1 MTDPDVLKRSGERL
15 RRIRMRLGLSLREV
29 QRRSLKIVSG
39 RGNPEFH
46 VSRAWLTDIE
56 MGRFVPGSFRVA
68 SLSEIYG
75 LTIAQIEKFYGIQ
88 PEDIS
93 KERPVFRPPKTQLLT
108 PPEEN
113 TRNKERLAATQG
125 AENEGLAT
133 RLLDVWGEVPAPM
146 MRFLALGTSLFGYI
160 GAADW
165 TMWPLLPPGTFVQI
179 DPKQTRVQKE
189 KGPLQKDAGQS
200 QFARPIYFLDIRT
213 GYACG
218 WCEIKNGV
226 LTLVPHPNSG
236 QPTRTFRYPHEAEVV
251 GRVTGVTMGITE
263 KNFMPI
269 EEQARR
275 NEPKK

>member
-1 MTDPDVLKRSGERL
+1 
-15 RRIRMRLGLSLREV
+15 MRLGLSLREV
-29 QRRSLKIVSG
+29 QRRSLKIVED

-68 SLSEIYG
+68 SLGEIYG

-93 KERPVFRPPKTQLLT
+93 KERPVFRPP
-108 PPEEN
+108 
-113 TRNKERLAATQG
+113 RNI
-125 AENEGLAT
+125 
-133 RLLDVWGEVPAPM
+133 WGDVPAPI
-146 MRFLALGTSLFGYI
+146 MRLLALGKTLFGYI

-179 DPKQTRVQKE
+179 DPKQTRVQK
-189 KGPLQKDAGQS
+189 GPIQKETGHS

-226 LTLVPHPNSG
+226 LTLIPHPHSG
-236 QPTRTFRYPHEAEVV
+236 QQTRTFRHPNEAEVV
-251 GRVTGVTMGITE
+251 GRVTGVAMGITE
-263 KNFMPI
+263 KDFMLI
-269 EEQARR
+269 EERTRR

>member
-1 MTDPDVLKRSGERL
+1 MTDPDVLKRAGARL

-29 QRRSLKIVSG
+29 QRRSLKIVED

-56 MGRFVPGSFRVA
+56 MGRFVPGSFRAA
-68 SLSEIYG
+68 SLGEIYG

-93 KERPVFRPPKTQLLT
+93 KERPVFRPPRTQLLS
-108 PPEEN
+108 PPDKSSRNEEGLEAKPQ
-113 TRNKERLAATQG
+113 TEG
-125 AENEGLAT
+125 ENLAT
-133 RLLDVWGEVPAPM
+133 RLFDIWGDVPAPI
-146 MRFLALGTSLFGYI
+146 MRLLALGKTLFGYI

-179 DPKQTRVQKE
+179 DPKQTRVQK
-189 KGPLQKDAGQS
+189 GPIQKETGHS

-226 LTLVPHPNSG
+226 LTLIPHPHSG
-236 QPTRTFRYPHEAEVV
+236 QQTRTFRHPNEAEVV
-251 GRVTGVTMGITE
+251 GRVTGVAMGITE
-263 KNFMPI
+263 KDFMLI
-269 EEQARR
+269 EEKTRR

>member
-1 MTDPDVLKRSGERL
+1 
-15 RRIRMRLGLSLREV
+15 MRLGLSLREV
-29 QRRSLKIVSG
+29 GRRSLKIIADRENS
-39 RGNPEFH
+39 EFH

-75 LTIAQIEKFYGIQ
+75 LTIAQIENFYGIQ

-108 PPEEN
+108 PPDTNSRTKEGLEAKPQTESEN
-113 TRNKERLAATQG
+113 
-125 AENEGLAT
+125 LAT
-133 RLLDVWGEVPAPM
+133 RLLDIWGDVPAPM
-146 MRFLALGTSLFGYI
+146 MRLLDAGKSLFGYI

-179 DPKQTRVQKE
+179 DPKQTRVQK
-189 KGPLQKDAGQS
+189 GPIQREAGQS

-213 GYACG
+213 GYLCG

-226 LTLVPHPNSG
+226 LTLVPHPLSG
-236 QPTRTFRYPHEAEVV
+236 QQTRTFRHPDEAEVV
-251 GRVTGVTMGITE
+251 GRVTRVAMGITE
-263 KNFMPI
+263 KDFMPM
-269 EEQARR
+269 EEMPRGSG
-275 NEPKK
+275 PKK